1 MYRVRLE
8 KEDTPTRQLIA
19 GDAAAQAV
27 ESLIFMALHD
37 EFQFGAVRLERI
49 FNAWGELS
57 DSTPVS
63 TWEQFIAKR
72 GYNGRR
78 LRERFVDGMM
88 RIIAADK
95 IKKRGMRECVRAVIT
110 GSVIVTMF
118 ILCRDYGFR
127 SSEIHRLE
135 ARIYNYVDIL
145 LDPLKYGVT
154 IWRFMAS
161 LRYELN
167 IRCDILSEFEKS
179 YERIDLGPKW
189 GINMVT
195 GKPRKKNEPLPETI
209 DSHKSSKTGQKTN
222 DKVKHDK
229 LIKTKQK
236 TA

>member
-1 MYRVRLE
+1 MYRVKLE
-8 KEDTPTRQLIA
+8 KEDTPTRRLIA

-63 TWEQFIAKR
+63 TWERFIAKR

-154 IWRFMAS
+154 IWRFMACI
-161 LRYELN
+161 RYELN
-167 IRCDILSEFEKS
+167 IRCEILKEFEKE
-179 YERIDLGPKW
+179 YGKIDLGPKW
-189 GINMVT
+189 GLNVIT
-195 GKPRKKNEPLPETI
+195 GKPRKKNEVIL
-209 DSHKSSKTGQKTN
+209 
-222 DKVKHDK
+222 
-229 LIKTKQK
+229 
-236 TA
+236 